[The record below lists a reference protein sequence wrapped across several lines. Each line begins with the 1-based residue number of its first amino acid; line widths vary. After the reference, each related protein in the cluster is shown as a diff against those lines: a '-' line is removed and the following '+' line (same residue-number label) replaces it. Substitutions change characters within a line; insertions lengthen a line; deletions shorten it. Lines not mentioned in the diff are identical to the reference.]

1 MPTGEAKMSFP
12 NKEEIERVS
21 SKLKDVEGTLLP
33 PENPTPIEQ
42 LRWEICQKF
51 VIYKMDNKITQKELA
66 AQLGVDEAKIS
77 KILRHRIDEFTT
89 DRLVKLFYKIDK
101 KFSLKII
108 DAA

>member
-1 MPTGEAKMSFP
+1 MAFP
-12 NKEEIERVS
+12 SREEIERVS
-21 SKLKDVEGTLLP
+21 KKLKNVEGTILP

-51 VIYKMDNKITQKELA
+51 VIYKLDNDITQKELA
-66 AQLGVDEAKIS
+66 AQIGVDEAKVS

-101 KFSLKII
+101 NFSLKII

>member
-1 MPTGEAKMSFP
+1 MTFP
-12 NKEEIERVS
+12 SREEIERVS
-21 SKLKDVEGTLLP
+21 KKLRDVEGTILP

-51 VIYKMDNKITQKELA
+51 VVYKLDNKVTQKELA
-66 AQLGVDEAKIS
+66 ALIGVDEAKIS
-77 KILRHRIDEFTT
+77 KILRHRIEEFTT

-101 KFSLKII
+101 NFSLKII